1 MRTTVT
7 LDDDIAAAVDRL
19 RREEGLGLSEA
30 LNHLVRKGIVAR
42 RPRSSF
48 RQRTR
53 KLGLRLDVSN
63 IAEALDILDT
73 SDDPPA
79 MTATQRVD

>member
-30 LNHLVRKGIVAR
+30 LNRLIRKGIAAR
-42 RPRSSF
+42 RPRAAF

-53 KLGLRLDVSN
+53 KLGLRLDVTN
-63 IAEALDILDT
+63 IAEALDILD
-73 SDDPPA
+73 DPP
-79 MTATQRVD
+79 TR